1 MPNVPRPDR
10 RDPTRPDRRRTPR
23 GGRRD
28 TDKDKDRRTAPRLRE
43 LLDGLE
49 IEVRRNRH
57 DLDIQFER
65 IAQLQRELDIL
76 KRRLP

>member
-10 RDPTRPDRRRTPR
+10 RDPHQPDRRRTPR

-28 TDKDKDRRTAPRLRE
+28 TDKEKDRRTAPRLRE

-65 IAQLQRELDIL
+65 IAQLQHELDML
-76 KRRLP
+76 KRRVP